1 MQQQQLREESFTL
14 RSFAFQDQVQ
24 QKPAS
29 EQNSSELAAYRATA
43 SRPTALLRFCFR
55 GSFRD
60 KSFNL
65 TFAAYSFDMD
75 KLELSFWGLA
85 QINKPDSLEKKEL

>member
-1 MQQQQLREESFTL
+1 MQQQQLRAESFAL

-29 EQNSSELAAYRATA
+29 EQLSSELSAYRA
-43 SRPTALLRFCFR
+43 TALLRFCFR

-65 TFAAYSFDMD
+65 TFAAYSF
-75 KLELSFWGLA
+75 
-85 QINKPDSLEKKEL
+85 